1 MDIAPT
7 EIGTG
12 KRTDKECDMLK
23 VGVVGATG
31 YAGEEVI
38 KILVDHGSVSITELS
53 AVIDKEEPISSI
65 FPGFKGKI
73 DLICKKP
80 DPEGMAKNIDLVF
93 LGLPHKI
100 SMEIV
105 PVFLKA
111 GKIVIDLSADYRL
124 APDIYKVWYGIEH
137 KDKGNLPA
145 AVYGLPELYY
155 DAIKKARLVANPGCY
170 PTSVI
175 LGIAPMLKEGAV
187 DPEYMIADSKSGATG
202 AGRKP
207 DLALSFSEINENLKA
222 YKANEHQHKPEIAR
236 ILSEVAGRSVDIIFT
251 PHLIPMNRGILST
264 IYLKL
269 TKKMDTK
276 KALEIYRNFYKGKP
290 FVRISDEGKLP
301 QIRDIVGTNYCDIG
315 VKVTGDTL
323 IVVSCIDNLKKGA
336 AGQAVQNMNIICGFA
351 ETEGLI

>member
-1 MDIAPT
+1 MV
-7 EIGTG
+7 
-12 KRTDKECDMLK
+12 K

-38 KILVDHGSVSITELS
+38 KILVNHKGVKITELQ
-53 AVIDKEEPISSI
+53 AVIDKEEIFSSI
-65 FPGFKGKI
+65 FPVFKGKVDI
-73 DLICKKP
+73 MCKKP
-80 DPEGMAKNIDLVF
+80 NPEEMAKNVDIVF

-100 SMEIV
+100 SMELV
-105 PVFLKA
+105 PVFMKA
-111 GKIVIDLSADYRL
+111 GKTIIDFSADYRL
-124 APDIYKVWYGIEH
+124 EPDVYKIWYGVEH
-137 KDKGNLPA
+137 KDKENLPK

-155 DAIKKARLVANPGCY
+155 DAIKKAKLIANPGCY

-175 LGIAPMLKEGAV
+175 LGIAPMLSNKAI
-187 DPEYMIADSKSGATG
+187 DAKYIIADSKSGVSG

-207 DLALSFSEINENLKA
+207 DLALSFCEVNENLKA
-222 YKANEHQHKPEIAR
+222 YKVNEHQHKPEINK
-236 ILSEVAGRSVDIIFT
+236 ILSEVAKQTIDIVFT

-264 IYLKL
+264 IYLRLNRKL
-269 TKKMDTK
+269 DTK
-276 KALEIYRNFYKGKP
+276 GVVDIYKNFYKGKP

-336 AGQAVQNMNIICGFA
+336 AGQAVQNMNIICGFDEKEA
-351 ETEGLI
+351 LG